1 MTRSASLVLASA
13 NSGKLAEFREMFAPL
28 GINVR
33 SQGDFGIQA
42 APEPHLTFIENAL
55 LKARHASRLSGL
67 PALAD
72 DSGICVAALGGA
84 PGVHSARFSELAGG
98 AAGDAANNR
107 LLIERLGASQDRS
120 AYYYCVLVLVR
131 ALDDPQPLIADGR
144 WSGEVVAIPRG
155 QGGFGYDGHFF
166 LPAQGR
172 CVAELSRSEKN
183 SLSHRGRA
191 LQNLVQQLREH
202 AL

>member
-1 MTRSASLVLASA
+1 
-13 NSGKLAEFREMFAPL
+13 MFAPL
-28 GINVR
+28 GIEVR
-33 SQGDFGIQA
+33 SQGDFDIQA
-42 APEPHLTFIENAL
+42 APEPHITFIENAL

-72 DSGICVAALGGA
+72 DSGICVSALGGA
-84 PGVHSARFSELAGG
+84 PGVRSARFSELAGG
-98 AAGDAANNR
+98 ASGDAANNR
-107 LLIERLGASQDRS
+107 LLVDRLSGCQDRS

-155 QGGFGYDGHFF
+155 QGGFGYDAHFF
-166 LPAQGR
+166 LPALGR
-172 CVAELSRSEKN
+172 CAAELSRSEKN

-191 LQNLVQQLREH
+191 LQSLVQQLQEQQWSKPE
-202 AL
+202 